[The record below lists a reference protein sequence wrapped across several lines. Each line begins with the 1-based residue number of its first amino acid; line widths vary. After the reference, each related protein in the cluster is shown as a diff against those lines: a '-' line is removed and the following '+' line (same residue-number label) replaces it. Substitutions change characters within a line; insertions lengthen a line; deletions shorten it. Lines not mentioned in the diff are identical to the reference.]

1 MGQQL
6 DNFFSLLATWLVTIQ
21 RLRYVWVLR
30 ALREASEK
38 WKVESNT
45 ARRACACMT
54 RQKKGDS
61 TLGRRDRQEEVQGE
75 MWRERNRVPVRL
87 HSRVCAFFVSTGPG
101 QAKPSQTG
109 SWGPAHLSSAP
120 SSQPAS
126 QPASLPTYPT
136 TIYLSK
142 PSHRNMCKFVP
153 QPDSSIRFNPSS
165 TSSHD
170 LLARSHDR
178 HFRPCARACS
188 AIAHGP
194 RRQGAAGKAALQP
207 TRALAPRGTE
217 HPALE

>member
-1 MGQQL
+1 MGEQL

-30 ALREASEK
+30 ALRVASEK

-101 QAKPSQTG
+101 QAKPDGVMG
-109 SWGPAHLSSAP
+109 SSPPQLSSIEPA
-120 SSQPAS
+120 SQPAS
-126 QPASLPTYPT
+126 QPPNLSYHHLSL
-136 TIYLSK
+136 
-142 PSHRNMCKFVP
+142 
-153 QPDSSIRFNPSS
+153 
-165 TSSHD
+165 
-170 LLARSHDR
+170 
-178 HFRPCARACS
+178 
-188 AIAHGP
+188 
-194 RRQGAAGKAALQP
+194 
-207 TRALAPRGTE
+207 
-217 HPALE
+217 